1 MGHHRKIGMTHAG
14 AVKVRTNFFETAAEK
29 QILTVRERFAF
40 HKQTGNQTDDDAYYC
55 STEYL

>member
-1 MGHHRKIGMTHAG
+1 MTHAG